1 MVERTRFNIPISRPQ
16 LGVEEEEAVLAVLRS
31 GQITQGER
39 VAAFEAAFAAYHG
52 AEYAIATSNGTT
64 ALSTVIMAHGI
75 GAGDEVIIPSFS
87 FFATASS
94 VSFTGAVPVF
104 ADIDPKT
111 FNLSPE
117 AVEAAIT
124 PRTAAIMPVHLYGQP
139 ADMSA
144 LEAIARK
151 HGLILL
157 EDAAQAH
164 GAKIG
169 ERSVGTWG
177 TASFSFYATK
187 NMTTTEGG
195 MILTNDAEIARKAR
209 IIRNQG
215 MDQQYEHVL
224 MGFNLRMTNLTA
236 AIGLVQLDK
245 LPQWTAKRRE
255 NAALYDTAL
264 TSVETPYVQPGVT
277 HVYHQ
282 YTVRVKPGIDR
293 DVAVKQLNGNG
304 IGVRTY
310 YPKPI
315 HRQPVYAREERYA
328 RLDLPETERAVREV
342 FSLPV
347 HPGLSSEELEF
358 IIDEVNALC

>member
-177 TASFSFYATK
+177 TASRS
-187 NMTTTEGG
+187 
-195 MILTNDAEIARKAR
+195 
-209 IIRNQG
+209 
-215 MDQQYEHVL
+215 
-224 MGFNLRMTNLTA
+224 
-236 AIGLVQLDK
+236 
-245 LPQWTAKRRE
+245 
-255 NAALYDTAL
+255 
-264 TSVETPYVQPGVT
+264 
-277 HVYHQ
+277 
-282 YTVRVKPGIDR
+282 
-293 DVAVKQLNGNG
+293 
-304 IGVRTY
+304 
-310 YPKPI
+310 
-315 HRQPVYAREERYA
+315 EER
-328 RLDLPETERAVREV
+328 L
-342 FSLPV
+342 
-347 HPGLSSEELEF
+347 
-358 IIDEVNALC
+358 